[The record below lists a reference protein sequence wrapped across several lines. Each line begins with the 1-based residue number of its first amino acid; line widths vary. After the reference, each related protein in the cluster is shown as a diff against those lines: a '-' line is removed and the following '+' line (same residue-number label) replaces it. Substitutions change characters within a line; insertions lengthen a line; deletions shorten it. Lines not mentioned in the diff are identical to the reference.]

1 MGSGSDKK
9 RLLFVDDEVA
19 ILSGLQNVLRRER
32 AHWDMTFALGG
43 DKAMDELKSTGP
55 FDVVVSDMRMPGGVD
70 GAALL
75 RHVQED
81 YPATIR
87 ILLSGQ
93 AERESIVRA
102 LPATHQFLAKPCSP
116 SALRAAIQR
125 SLSMSVRPGDAMVR
139 ALIGRLDKLPSPP
152 DLFFRLSELASSA
165 TSTLNEVA
173 AVVTGD
179 PAMAA
184 KVLQLA
190 NSAAFGLAR
199 TTTSIPQAVAYLGV
213 DTIKVIALTSSLFEK
228 GSSPELDSLQGIAME
243 VGSLAKRL
251 MPDRMR
257 ADEAFVAGLLHDI
270 GRVILAVSVPE
281 TYASISREVITSGEA
296 LDVVERRILGC
307 THAEIGAC
315 LLGIWGLPPTI
326 VDAVACHHEPAPGAD
341 PQLIASVHAAQAF
354 IEGEPLD
361 EHIVEIAGASLADW
375 RVLAEA
381 A

>member
-1 MGSGSDKK
+1 VGSGDKK
-9 RLLFVDDEVA
+9 RLLFVDDEAA

-32 AHWDMTFALGG
+32 ATWDMTFALGG
-43 DKAMDELKSTGP
+43 DKAMDELKTSGP
-55 FDVVVSDMRMPGGVD
+55 FDVVVSDMRMPGGID
-70 GAALL
+70 GATLL

-81 YPATIR
+81 SPATIR

-93 AERESIVRA
+93 AERDSIVRA
-102 LPATHQFLAKPCSP
+102 LPSTHQFLAKPCSP

-125 SLSMSVRPGDAMVR
+125 SLSMSVRPGDSMVR

-152 DLFFRLSELASSA
+152 DVFFRLSELASSP
-165 TSTLNEVA
+165 TSSLNDVA

-179 PAMAA
+179 PAIAA

-199 TTTSIPQAVAYLGV
+199 TTTSIPQAVSYLGV
-213 DTIKVIALTSSLFEK
+213 DTIKCIALTSSMFSK
-228 GSSPELDSLQGIAME
+228 GSVPELDSLQTTAME
-243 VGSLAKRL
+243 VGALAKRL
-251 MPDRMR
+251 MPDRGR

-270 GRVILAVSVPE
+270 GRVILAVSAPE
-281 TYASISREVITSGEA
+281 MYAQITRDVVTSGETVDA
-296 LDVVERRILGC
+296 VERRILGC

-315 LLGIWGLPPTI
+315 LLGIWGLPQTI

-341 PQLIASVHAAQAF
+341 PKLIAAVHAAQAF

-361 EHIVEIAGASLADW
+361 EHIVEIAGAKLADW
-375 RVLAEA
+375 RVIAEA